1 MPSHGETQDQFAM
14 MDPLLSQR
22 ATAGSPVQVPMEKD
36 HLPPSRGRKKTLA
49 NVTLCRAGRS
59 LATGWEIASP
69 GEAHAPVGV
78 GLIFRREQVHGSA
91 SFVVDHTAE
100 GSPADR
106 AWSEGR
112 LGAEDQLVAVD
123 GMLVADLPFE
133 DVIRKINGPAG
144 SSVVLTL
151 LRRGGRA
158 AMNSTAGSCA
168 SSAIDDLPV
177 SSNRELQTSVLTSSP
192 SPSRPSSFDD
202 VVSGSTLLRNGNA
215 LPPLEIPD
223 GPMAVQDTLHK
234 AHVVNRHSLVA
245 ANVNA
250 RTRSTVAAEGAFDV
264 AAGNQSPR
272 VMEPEMAR
280 MVPTA
285 DGETMSGANSNVDA
299 PERVQTEVI
308 PAQSW
313 LPVLDSP
320 SGTERDWNEG
330 DAGENS
336 SPGKPEGWACTQCAG
351 LKEQV
356 SNLSQELTLTS
367 QQVQQKNEEVQCLH
381 EDYEIMVAE
390 LREQVRGR
398 DAVITQLEL
407 ELQSSKQQHNS
418 ADDISYSKHQTEE
431 LRAEIV
437 DLKLARDEAFAVIN
451 QFESDNAALNTQITG
466 EEKMHGEISMLN
478 AQNDQLRADFK
489 RTREI
494 SRLLKAK
501 NRKLVLQLSSEREAW
516 CADRDA
522 QQRKIDAL
530 EFQLQNL
537 MDLPKQASKN
547 ELNSEV
553 PTRLL
558 HNPDGQ
564 VSQSPRTADSILNSM
579 AAMESMMSF
588 SSPQSNRN
596 HRHQVQNVENAAS
609 FDEGFNHES
618 LAANKAPALSGS
630 TSFLF
635 TSTDSTPQT
644 SPAQTHSSGL
654 EEQISMH
661 VHVNK
666 ALKAQLDGSREL
678 ISTQMDMIS
687 SLKKTVQKLK
697 GPGTGENGDCS
708 IDFRPGEAWVEGNA
722 GNPLDSLSRYENV
735 QAERENMLFLS
746 SSLSELSS
754 AHAAE
759 LRKLESSRTHCED
772 LVR

>member
-1 MPSHGETQDQFAM
+1 M

-59 LATGWEIASP
+59 LATGWETASP

-106 AWSEGR
+106 ARSEGR

-123 GMLVADLPFE
+123 GMLVADWPFE

-168 SSAIDDLPV
+168 SPAIDDLPA
-177 SSNRELQTSVLTSSP
+177 SSNRESQTSALTSSP

-202 VVSGSTLLRNGNA
+202 VVSGSTLLRNGTV
-215 LPPLEIPD
+215 LPPLENLD
-223 GPMAVQDTLHK
+223 GPMAVQDTLQK
-234 AHVVNRHSLVA
+234 AHVVDRHCLVA

-250 RTRSTVAAEGAFDV
+250 RTRSTMAAEGAFDV
-264 AAGNQSPR
+264 AAVNQSPR

-280 MVPTA
+280 RVPTA
-285 DGETMSGANSNVDA
+285 DGETMSGAGSNADE
-299 PERVQTEVI
+299 PERVQREVM
-308 PAQSW
+308 PAQSC

-320 SGTERDWNEG
+320 AGTERDWNEG
-330 DAGENS
+330 DAGENF
-336 SPGKPEGWACTQCAG
+336 SPGKPYASLAWACTQCAG

-356 SNLSQELTLTS
+356 SDLSQELSLAR

-381 EDYEIMVAE
+381 EDYEIMVAG
-390 LREQVRGR
+390 LREQVRSK
-398 DAVITQLEL
+398 DVVITQLEL
-407 ELQSSKQQHNS
+407 QASKQQHKA
-418 ADDISYSKHQTEE
+418 ADDISYSMHQAEE

-451 QFESDNAALNTQITG
+451 RFESDNAALNTQIAG
-466 EEKMHGEISMLN
+466 EEKMQGEISMLN
-478 AQNDQLRADFK
+478 AQNDQLRADLEG
-489 RTREI
+489 TRES

-501 NRKLVLQLSSEREAW
+501 NRKLVLQLSSEREEW

-530 EFQLQNL
+530 EFKCRNL
-537 MDLPKQASKN
+537 MDLPKQASEN

-558 HNPDGQ
+558 RNLDGK
-564 VSQSPRTADSILNSM
+564 VSRSPRTADSILNSM
-579 AAMESMMSF
+579 AAMESMMVL
-588 SSPQSNRN
+588 SSPPSNRN
-596 HRHQVQNVENAAS
+596 HGHQVQNVENAAS
-609 FDEGFNHES
+609 LDDSFNYEP
-618 LAANKAPALSGS
+618 LAANQAPALSGS
-630 TSFLF
+630 TSYSF
-635 TSTDSTPQT
+635 TPTDSTPQT
-644 SPAQTHSSGL
+644 SPAQTHSLGL

-661 VHVNK
+661 VHANK

-697 GPGTGENGDCS
+697 GPGTRGVGACS
-708 IDFRPGEAWVEGNA
+708 IDFGPGEAWVEGNA
-722 GNPLDSLSRYENV
+722 GNPLDSLSRCENV
-735 QAERENMLFLS
+735 QAERENILFLS